1 MITKTNFWKT
11 IRLGF
16 KDMKQNQEMTEK
28 VMAIIKGEKNFESK
42 NAGGTFRKMLE
53 KIAQGKVKNT
63 APFTDDP
70 PPRAGKSPP
79 VDGGTN

>member
-1 MITKTNFWKT
+1 MNRKTLEEVVRKT
-11 IRLGF
+11 I
-16 KDMKQNQEMTEK
+16 KKITTE
-28 VMAIIKGEKNFESK
+28 GEYQKY
-42 NAGGTFRKMLE
+42 ARGTFRKMLE

-79 VDGGTN
+79 VDGGTT